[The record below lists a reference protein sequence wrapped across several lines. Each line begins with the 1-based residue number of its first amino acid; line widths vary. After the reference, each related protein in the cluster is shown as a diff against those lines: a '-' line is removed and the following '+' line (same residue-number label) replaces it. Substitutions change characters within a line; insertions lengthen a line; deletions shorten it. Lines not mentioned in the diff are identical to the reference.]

1 MKGVH
6 KGLPFFS
13 ILKKGG
19 MHPMEIFIVNGSKVW
34 LDENNVP
41 AGAVPYNS
49 KPKKK
54 EPEQKAEPEIETK
67 AKKAPANKARKAGSN
82 K

>member
-1 MKGVH
+1 MKIY
-6 KGLPFFS
+6 L
-13 ILKKGG
+13 
-19 MHPMEIFIVNGSKVW
+19 VNGRKVW

-41 AGAVPYNS
+41 AGAVAYGAE
-49 KPKKK
+49 KKVEK
-54 EPEQKAEPEIETK
+54 KVEKKAEPAEVKTETK

>member
-1 MKGVH
+1 
-6 KGLPFFS
+6 
-13 ILKKGG
+13 
-19 MHPMEIFIVNGSKVW
+19 MHPMEIYIVNGSKVW

-41 AGAVPYNS
+41 AGAVPYNI
-49 KPKKK
+49 KPEKK
-54 EPEQKAEPEIETK
+54 EPEQKAEPETK